1 MFTATSSRGILPLRE
16 LHLYRHVRA
25 VRHGEIGAILVLR
38 LTSSWDPSQNIEPA
52 GISQAAPMRSH
63 DHRGLLRSSMGRQG
77 ADLVG
82 IRKAAV
88 TDNTAPS
95 RLSTRPRHEI
105 AKTPERANQELAAS
119 LAAGMSA
126 QGHSRRF

>member
-38 LTSSWDPSQNIEPA
+38 LTRSWDPSQNIEPA

-88 TDNTAPS
+88 PDNTAPS
-95 RLSTRPRHEI
+95 RLSTRARHE
-105 AKTPERANQELAAS
+105 KTPQRASQELAAS